1 MNSKPG
7 DKNLKAYM
15 SDDTVFKGVLSFT
28 GAVRMDGKFEGRVE
42 TADTLIVGET
52 GDLKAEIQVGT
63 LVCKGKIEGSIF
75 AKDRVE
81 LHSTS
86 RIVGN
91 IITPSLSMEQGSILD
106 GNCNMSGKDGK
117 IITLVK
123 GESGEATV
131 NQK

>member
-52 GDLKAEIQVGT
+52 GI
-63 LVCKGKIEGSIF
+63 
-75 AKDRVE
+75 
-81 LHSTS
+81 
-86 RIVGN
+86 
-91 IITPSLSMEQGSILD
+91 
-106 GNCNMSGKDGK
+106 
-117 IITLVK
+117 
-123 GESGEATV
+123 
-131 NQK
+131 